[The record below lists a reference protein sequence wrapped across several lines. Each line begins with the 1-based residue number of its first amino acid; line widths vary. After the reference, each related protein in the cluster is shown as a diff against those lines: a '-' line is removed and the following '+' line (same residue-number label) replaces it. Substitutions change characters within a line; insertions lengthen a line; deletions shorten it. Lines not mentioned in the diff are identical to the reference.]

1 MAKMI
6 QDTVVITVA
15 KLLRDDDEQTTT
27 LSAEVM
33 EQLEAIL
40 GELIDD
46 SSAMVEIAKV
56 SE

>member
-27 LSAEVM
+27 LSQETM
-33 EQLEAIL
+33 DQLEAIL

-46 SSAMVEIAKV
+46 GSAMIEIVKA

>member
-15 KLLRDDDEQTTT
+15 KLLREDDEQTTT
-27 LSAEVM
+27 LSPEIM
-33 EQLEAIL
+33 DQLEAIL
-40 GELIDD
+40 GELIGDG
-46 SSAMVEIAKV
+46 SAMIEIAKA